1 MLKSLETLKKLKDRN
16 MIDDQEEIKLRA
28 NIQRNNLS
36 ADLTI
41 SLITR
46 LSERITEL
54 ENQIIE
60 TNYKF
65 KTIELVKT
73 GREEMEKEE
82 NISKNKKSKE

>member
-54 ENQIIE
+54 ENTVSDLSSII
-60 TNYKF
+60 
-65 KTIELVKT
+65 L
-73 GREEMEKEE
+73 KESVLSE
-82 NISKNKKSKE
+82 ADKKNKKPKE